1 MGLGDLVDFD
11 PWDEPDEEDYRAVD
25 ENLLT
30 KLLVSQVDGIRPV
43 EASVEFTDIRQT
55 ARWFLAF
62 EIEGWESRRRK
73 FAQKKVAEQSGK
85 KLSAVQGKVR
95 DVYAAKAGRK
105 SAQELFEEDLEA
117 IEQAYQSHL
126 DAQ

>member
-30 KLLVSQVDGIRPV
+30 TLLVSQVDGLRPV

-55 ARWFLAF
+55 ARWYLAF
-62 EIEGWESRRRK
+62 EIDGWEPRRRK

-85 KLSAVQGKVR
+85 ELSAVQGKVR

-117 IEQAYQSHL
+117 IEEAYQSHL
-126 DAQ
+126 NAQ

>member
-30 KLLVSQVDGIRPV
+30 TLLVSQVDGLRPV

-55 ARWFLAF
+55 ARGYLAF
-62 EIEGWESRRRK
+62 EIDG
-73 FAQKKVAEQSGK
+73 
-85 KLSAVQGKVR
+85 
-95 DVYAAKAGRK
+95 
-105 SAQELFEEDLEA
+105 
-117 IEQAYQSHL
+117 
-126 DAQ
+126 

>member
-25 ENLLT
+25 EELLT
-30 KLLVSQVDGIRPV
+30 TLLVGRVDGLRPV
-43 EASVEFTDIRQT
+43 RASVEFTDIRQT
-55 ARWFLAF
+55 ARWYLAF
-62 EIEGWESRRRK
+62 DIGGWESRRRK
-73 FAQKKVAEQSGK
+73 FAQKKVAQKSGK

-95 DVYAAKAGRK
+95 DVYDAKAGRK

-117 IEQAYQSHL
+117 IEQAYQSHF

>member
-30 KLLVSQVDGIRPV
+30 KLLVSQVDGLRPV

-126 DAQ
+126 NAQ

>member
-1 MGLGDLVDFD
+1 MGLGDLADFD

-30 KLLVSQVDGIRPV
+30 KLLVSQVDGLRPV

-126 DAQ
+126 NAQ

>member
-30 KLLVSQVDGIRPV
+30 KLLVSQVDGLRPV

-95 DVYAAKAGRK
+95 DVYAAKTGRK

-126 DAQ
+126 NAQ

>member
-30 KLLVSQVDGIRPV
+30 KLLVSQVDGLRPV
-43 EASVEFTDIRQT
+43 EASVEFTDIQQT

-95 DVYAAKAGRK
+95 DVYAAKAGRR

-126 DAQ
+126 NAQ

>member
-1 MGLGDLVDFD
+1 MGLADIGDSD
-11 PWDEPDEEDYRAVD
+11 PWDEPDKEDYRAVD

-30 KLLVSQVDGIRPV
+30 TLLVSQVDGLRPV

-55 ARWFLAF
+55 VRWYLAF
-62 EIEGWESRRRK
+62 DIEGRESRRRK
-73 FAQKKVAEQSGK
+73 FAQKKVAEQSDK

-95 DVYAAKAGRK
+95 DVYDAKAGRK
-105 SAQELFEEDLEA
+105 SAQELFEEDLEG

-126 DAQ
+126 NAQ

>member
-11 PWDEPDEEDYRAVD
+11 PWDEPDKEDCRAVD

-30 KLLVSQVDGIRPV
+30 TLLVSQVDGLRPV

-55 ARWFLAF
+55 ARWYLAF
-62 EIEGWESRRRK
+62 EIRGWESRRRK

-117 IEQAYQSHL
+117 IEQAY
-126 DAQ
+126 

>member
-11 PWDEPDEEDYRAVD
+11 PWDEPDEEDYCAVD
-25 ENLLT
+25 KNLLT
-30 KLLVSQVDGIRPV
+30 TLLVSQVDGLRPV

-55 ARWFLAF
+55 ARWYLAF

-126 DAQ
+126 NAQ

>member
-1 MGLGDLVDFD
+1 
-11 PWDEPDEEDYRAVD
+11 
-25 ENLLT
+25 LT
-30 KLLVSQVDGIRPV
+30 TLLVSQVDGLRPV

-55 ARWFLAF
+55 ARWYLAF
-62 EIEGWESRRRK
+62 EIDGWESRRRK
-73 FAQKKVAEQSGK
+73 FAQKKVAEQSAK

-126 DAQ
+126 NAQ